1 MGKLFSTIL
10 PEHEQFIRKQRIFF
24 VGSAP
29 LSAEGHVNLSPKGH
43 DVLRIFSPSEVA
55 YLDLTGSGNETSA
68 HLKEN
73 GRITLM
79 FMAVEGPPMI
89 LRLYGEGRV
98 VLPDTSQWEEI
109 SKHFEL
115 LPGARQ
121 IIYVN
126 VHEVKISCGYSV
138 PFFSYSGERNTLQQW
153 ADKKGEEGLVEYRR
167 EKNFISMDGIVTP
180 IGENL
185 NSFRKEE

>member
-1 MGKLFSTIL
+1 MGKIFSTML
-10 PEHEQFIRKQRIFF
+10 PEHEQFIREQRIFF

-29 LSAEGHVNLSPKGH
+29 LSAEGHVNLSPKGY

-98 VLPDTSQWEEI
+98 VLPGTSQWEEI
-109 SKHFEL
+109 SKHFKL

-126 VHEVKISCGYSV
+126 VHEVKTSCGYSV

-153 ADKKGEEGLVEYRR
+153 ADKKGEEGLVEYRQ
-167 EKNFISMDGIVTP
+167 EKNFVSMDGIVTP
-180 IGENL
+180 IGDKL